1 MSMDANPLS
10 LLSAELT
17 DGGGTL
23 GLSLPPGSLVT
34 ETESGPWHEPL
45 LWVAD
50 GIAGPAAWGQYAAA
64 CAGKGLQPVLLD
76 GDADIAGWWNT
87 ELDPGMMSAPGDHD
101 AEGVLKEF
109 WHAAVAD
116 TEEDDE
122 DDEDDEGETIAPY
135 TGDWPGPAPRRHV
148 AADPDA
154 IAAEVAAALVEH
166 RLSSPRL
173 ALAPA
178 VRSADLPAAIGWTG
192 PVNHESDVA
201 RLCAVLRS
209 WEDRFGVRVTA
220 LSHNRLDLSVAA
232 PPQTVDE
239 ALAVAVEHF
248 AFCPDN
254 VWQGYETLRLYAEE
268 ALVGSRH
275 WTFWWD

>member
-17 DGGGTL
+17 GDGETL
-23 GLSLPPGSLVT
+23 GLDLPPGSLVT
-34 ETESGPWHEPL
+34 ETESGPWREPL
-45 LWVAD
+45 LWVSD
-50 GIAGPAAWGQYAAA
+50 GIAGPADWGQYAAA

-76 GDADIAGWWNT
+76 GDEDIAGWWNT
-87 ELDPGMMSAPGDHD
+87 ELDPGMMSAPADHD

-109 WHAAVAD
+109 WHAAVAA
-116 TEEDDE
+116 TEENEDDE
-122 DDEDDEGETIAPY
+122 DEGETIAPY
-135 TGDWPGPAPRRHV
+135 SGDWPGPAPRRPA

-154 IAAEVAAALVEH
+154 VAAEVAAALVEH

-178 VRSADLPAAIGWTG
+178 TRSADLPAAIGWTG
-192 PVNHESDVA
+192 PINHENDVA

-209 WEDRFGVRVTA
+209 WEDRFGVRVVA

-232 PPQTVDE
+232 PPQTLDE